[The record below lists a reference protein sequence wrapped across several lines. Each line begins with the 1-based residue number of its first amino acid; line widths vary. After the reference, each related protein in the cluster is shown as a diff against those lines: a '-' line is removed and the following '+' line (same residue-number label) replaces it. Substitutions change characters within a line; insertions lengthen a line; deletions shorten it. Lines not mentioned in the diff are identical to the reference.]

1 MNWFSTFSELCSPRC
16 CVCKWNLCHE
26 IAFSVC
32 GCVPTW
38 IKFTLTLFSPPSLF
52 LTLFL
57 FYLRFLFLLACSTCL
72 LCTTFCYYFLLLPQ
86 FLALVYDLLFVLTKP
101 NWTFSSL
108 FFFSSGL
115 EDCCCLVL
123 LFSFFAPCCA
133 MCTCDVMRLRKCVW
147 VRAWAIASLSRA
159 CFDGNGLFLSASAPA
174 WLCVSE
180 SLMGD
185 F

>member
-101 NWTFSSL
+101 NWTFFL
-108 FFFSSGL
+108 LYFFSSGL
-115 EDCCCLVL
+115 EDCCCVGVFVCFIYSFVYR
-123 LFSFFAPCCA
+123 LFDIVVFFACA
-133 MCTCDVMRLRKCVW
+133 HLTSSSSSSRIWLWVKNVIVLRVK
-147 VRAWAIASLSRA
+147 
-159 CFDGNGLFLSASAPA
+159 
-174 WLCVSE
+174 
-180 SLMGD
+180 
-185 F
+185 